1 MHVGHIE
8 YLEKSKKQ
16 GDYLVVIVNTDEQ
29 AKLKKGKSFMGEQD
43 RCRIIFSLGVVDEV
57 ILSSDTDLTVC
68 QSLEQVVQF
77 HDNADAQPSGYKEF
91 IFCQGGDR
99 DWSEVPEFEVCEKL
113 GIQMVDG
120 MGEKIRS
127 SRDYTGLK

>member
-8 YLEKSKKQ
+8 YLEKSRKQ

-77 HDNADAQPSGYKEF
+77 HDDAEF